1 MYKFSKLYRLQKNTE
16 SVRVKAPKT
25 LSIAGWV
32 FTGLLSTASM
42 ISHAAPNLA
51 SYDKQLNQINTS
63 VSADNNQIKKIEHT
77 LWSLDSKILSQR
89 KSLRKE
95 RTNNRTA
102 YHDAK
107 REVKRQIFEVQR
119 IQNAIRLLDK
129 DIQLTLR
136 DTQRSTDYHNSLN
149 PFKRQLES
157 EAHETKIA
165 QNNQKAN
172 QLQTEKAKQETELH
186 AITEKAEAAQQQLL
200 ALQAQQKDS
209 TLDLDPRLQSILAQ
223 RETQATLIISL
234 RKQVKRNRS
243 LLTKIKSNR
252 LELANYIELAN
263 NAPAPAAI
271 SLARTQ
277 KTHKK
282 AAAKPE
288 FSSYVFVVSGEYDQN
303 IEETLQLKEWVESYE
318 AKYIETNWNG
328 FEGSNISTS
337 TGLFKE
343 QFEKHLAQIHQDAN
357 IILIGHGRG
366 GGAAIEAATEVASK
380 LHRAI
385 EFLAV
390 IDPIGEG
397 NLRANIVFD
406 NQQAQCTT
414 PSDNDRIINT
424 EYIDCIKD
432 AQRREI
438 TSNIKHFYNR
448 WQKDNEGPLDFQR
461 RISVVDANGENIE
474 SPTATGR
481 FNTSATIEADQKR
494 VFIGKGK
501 DAHKTLLAQASRTLP
516 KLLVKHLR

>member
-1 MYKFSKLYRLQKNTE
+1 MYKFDKLYRSQKNTG
-16 SVRVKAPKT
+16 SVRVKTPKM
-25 LSIAGWV
+25 LSLAGWV
-32 FTGLLSTASM
+32 FAGLLSTAPM
-42 ISHAAPNLA
+42 VTLAAPNLA
-51 SYDKQLNQINTS
+51 SYDKQLNQISASLT
-63 VSADNNQIKKIEHT
+63 ADNDQIKKIERT
-77 LWSLDSKILSQR
+77 LWSLDSKILDLR

-107 REVKRQIFEVQR
+107 REVKRQTFEVQR

-165 QNNQKAN
+165 QNNQKTS
-172 QLQTEKAKQETELH
+172 QLQAEKSKQKAELE
-186 AITEKAEAAQQQLL
+186 AITVNSEAAQQQLL
-200 ALQAQQKDS
+200 ALKTQQKGS

-223 RETQATLIISL
+223 RETKATLIISL

-243 LLTKIKSNR
+243 LLTKTIGRR
-252 LELANYIELAN
+252 LELANHIKFAN

-271 SLARTQ
+271 TPSRAQ
-277 KTHKK
+277 KERKK
-282 AAAKPE
+282 SAAKPE
-288 FSSYVFVVSGEYDQN
+288 FSSYVFAVSGEYDQD
-303 IEETLQLKEWVESYE
+303 IEQTLQLKEWVESYE
-318 AKYIETNWNG
+318 AKYIQANWNG
-328 FEGSNISTS
+328 FEGSDNSTS
-337 TGLFKE
+337 TTLFKE
-343 QFEKHLAQIHQDAN
+343 QFEKRLNKIHQDAN

-380 LHRAI
+380 LNRTI

-390 IDPIGEG
+390 IDPIGDG
-397 NLRANIVFD
+397 NLRANIVFN
-406 NQQAQCTT
+406 NQHAQCTT
-414 PSDNDRIINT
+414 PKDDDRIINT
-424 EYIDCIKD
+424 EYVDCIKD
-432 AQRREI
+432 AKRREI

-461 RISVVDANGENIE
+461 RISIVDADGENVE

>member
-1 MYKFSKLYRLQKNTE
+1 MYKFNKPYRSQKNAG

-25 LSIAGWV
+25 LSLAGWV
-32 FTGLLSTASM
+32 FAGLLSTAPM

-51 SYDKQLNQINTS
+51 SYDKQLNKISASLT
-63 VSADNNQIKKIEHT
+63 ADNNQIKKIERT
-77 LWSLDSKILSQR
+77 LWSLDSKILDQR
-89 KSLRKE
+89 KTMRKE
-95 RTNNRTA
+95 RTSNRTA

-107 REVKRQIFEVQR
+107 REVKRQTFEVQR
-119 IQNAIRLLDK
+119 IQNSIRLLDK

-157 EAHETKIA
+157 EAHQTKIA

-172 QLQTEKAKQETELH
+172 QLQAEKAKQKTELQ
-186 AITEKAEAAQQQLL
+186 AITANSQIAQQQLL
-200 ALQAQQKDS
+200 ALQTQQKDS

-223 RETQATLIISL
+223 REAQATLIISL

-243 LLTKIKSNR
+243 LLTKTQGNR
-252 LELANYIELAN
+252 LELANHIKLAN
-263 NAPAPAAI
+263 SAPATAAI
-271 SLARTQ
+271 SPTRKQTGR
-277 KTHKK
+277 KK

-288 FSSYVFVVSGEYDQN
+288 FASYVFTVSGEYDQN

-318 AKYIETNWNG
+318 AKYIQANWNG
-328 FEGSNISTS
+328 FEDSDHSTS
-337 TGLFKE
+337 TTLFKE
-343 QFEKHLAQIHQDAN
+343 QFEKHLSKIHHDAN

-380 LHRAI
+380 LNRTI

-390 IDPIGEG
+390 IDPIGVG
-397 NLRANIVFD
+397 NLRANIVFN

-414 PSDNDRIINT
+414 PKDDDRIINT
-424 EYIDCIKD
+424 EYVACIKD
-432 AQRREI
+432 AERREI

-461 RISVVDANGENIE
+461 RISIVDANGENVE

-481 FNTSATIEADQKR
+481 FSTSAMIEADQKR
-494 VFIGKGK
+494 VFIGEGK

>member
-1 MYKFSKLYRLQKNTE
+1 MYKFNNSYRSQKNIG
-16 SVRVKAPKT
+16 SVLVKAPKT
-25 LSIAGWV
+25 LRLAGWV
-32 FTGLLSTASM
+32 FAGLLSTAPM

-51 SYDKQLNQINTS
+51 TYDKQLNQVNASLT
-63 VSADNNQIKKIEHT
+63 ADSNQIKKIEHT
-77 LWSLDSKILSQR
+77 LWSLDSKILDQR
-89 KSLRKE
+89 KTLRKE

-107 REVKRQIFEVQR
+107 REVKRQTFEVQR
-119 IQNAIRLLDK
+119 IQNSIRLLDK

-157 EAHETKIA
+157 EAHEAKIA
-165 QNNQKAN
+165 QNNQRAN
-172 QLQTEKAKQETELH
+172 QLQMEKTKQEAELQ
-186 AITEKAEAAQQQLL
+186 AITVNSETAQQQLL
-200 ALQAQQKDS
+200 TLQTQQKDS
-209 TLDLDPRLQSILAQ
+209 TLDLDPRLQAILAQ

-243 LLTKIKSNR
+243 LLTKIRGNR
-252 LELANYIELAN
+252 LELVNHIKLAN
-263 NAPAPAAI
+263 SAPATAAI
-271 SLARTQ
+271 TPTRTQ
-277 KTHKK
+277 KERKK

-288 FSSYVFVVSGEYDQN
+288 FASYVFAVSGEYDQD

-318 AKYIETNWNG
+318 AKYIQANWNG
-328 FEGSNISTS
+328 FESSNSSTS
-337 TGLFKE
+337 TVLFKE
-343 QFEKHLAQIHQDAN
+343 QFEKHLNKIHQDAN

-366 GGAAIEAATEVASK
+366 GGAAIEAATDVASK
-380 LHRAI
+380 LNRTI

-390 IDPIGEG
+390 IDPIGDG
-397 NLRANIVFD
+397 NLRANIVFN

-414 PSDNDRIINT
+414 PRNDDRIINT
-424 EYIDCIKD
+424 EYVDCINNAK
-432 AQRREI
+432 RREI

-448 WQKDNEGPLDFQR
+448 WQKDNEGPLDYQR

-481 FNTSATIEADQKR
+481 FSTSAMIEADQKR
-494 VFIGKGK
+494 VFIGEGK

>member
-1 MYKFSKLYRLQKNTE
+1 MYKFNKQYRSQKNIG
-16 SVRVKAPKT
+16 SVQVKTPKT
-25 LSIAGWV
+25 LGLAGWV
-32 FTGLLSTASM
+32 FAGLLCTAPM
-42 ISHAAPNLA
+42 ISYAAPNLA
-51 SYDKQLNQINTS
+51 SYDKQLTQITAS
-63 VSADNNQIKKIEHT
+63 LTADNNQIKKIERT
-77 LWSLDSKILSQR
+77 LWSLDRKILEQR
-89 KSLRKE
+89 KTLRKE
-95 RTNNRTA
+95 RTSNRTA

-107 REVKRQIFEVQR
+107 REVKRQTFEAQR
-119 IQNAIRLLDK
+119 IQNSIRLLDK

-157 EAHETKIA
+157 EAHDAKIA

-172 QLQTEKAKQETELH
+172 QLQTEKTKQEAELETI
-186 AITEKAEAAQQQLL
+186 AVNSEAAQQKLL
-200 ALQAQQKDS
+200 ALQTQRKDS
-209 TLDLDPRLQSILAQ
+209 TLDLDPRLQSILVQ
-223 RETQATLIISL
+223 RETKATLIISL

-243 LLTKIKSNR
+243 LLTKTKGNR
-252 LELANYIELAN
+252 LELANHIKLAN

-271 SLARTQ
+271 TPTRTQ
-277 KTHKK
+277 KERQKT
-282 AAAKPE
+282 AEKPE
-288 FSSYVFVVSGEYDQN
+288 FASYVFAVSGEYDQD

-318 AKYIETNWNG
+318 AKYIQANWNG
-328 FEGSNISTS
+328 FEGIDNSTS
-337 TGLFKE
+337 TTLFKE
-343 QFEKHLAQIHQDAN
+343 QFEKHLNKIHQDAN

-366 GGAAIEAATEVASK
+366 GGAAIEAATNVASK
-380 LHRAI
+380 LNRTI

-390 IDPIGEG
+390 IDPIGDG
-397 NLRANIVFD
+397 NLRANIVFN

-414 PSDNDRIINT
+414 PKNDDRIINT

-432 AQRREI
+432 AERREI

-461 RISVVDANGENIE
+461 RISIVDANGENVE

-481 FNTSATIEADQKR
+481 FSTSAMIEADQKR
-494 VFIGKGK
+494 VFIGEGK

>member
-1 MYKFSKLYRLQKNTE
+1 MYKFDKPYRSQKNVG
-16 SVRVKAPKT
+16 SVPVKTPRT
-25 LSIAGWV
+25 LSLAGWI
-32 FTGLLSTASM
+32 FAGLLSTASM
-42 ISHAAPNLA
+42 VTHAAPNLA
-51 SYDKQLNQINTS
+51 SYDKQLNKISASLT
-63 VSADNNQIKKIEHT
+63 ADNDQIKKIERT
-77 LWSLDSKILSQR
+77 LWSLDRTILEQR

-107 REVKRQIFEVQR
+107 REVKRQTFEVQR

-157 EAHETKIA
+157 EAHEAKIA
-165 QNNQKAN
+165 QNNQKTS
-172 QLQTEKAKQETELH
+172 QLQAEKSKQETEL
-186 AITEKAEAAQQQLL
+186 ATITVNSEIAQQQLL
-200 ALQAQQKDS
+200 ALQTQRQDS

-223 RETQATLIISL
+223 RETKATLIISL

-243 LLTKIKSNR
+243 LLTKTQGRR
-252 LELANYIELAN
+252 LELANHIKFAN
-263 NAPAPAAI
+263 SAPAPAAI
-271 SLARTQ
+271 APSKSQ
-277 KTHKK
+277 KERNTT
-282 AAAKPE
+282 AAKPA
-288 FSSYVFVVSGEYDQN
+288 FSSYVFAVSGEYDQD

-318 AKYIETNWNG
+318 AKYIQANWNG
-328 FEGSNISTS
+328 FEGNDDSTS
-337 TGLFKE
+337 TTLFKK
-343 QFEKHLAQIHQDAN
+343 QFEKHLNKIHQDAN

-380 LHRAI
+380 LNRTI

-390 IDPIGEG
+390 IDPIGDG
-397 NLRANIVFD
+397 NLRANIVFN
-406 NQQAQCTT
+406 NQHAQCAT
-414 PSDNDRIINT
+414 PRDDDRIVNT
-424 EYIDCIKD
+424 EYVDCIKD
-432 AQRREI
+432 AKRREI

-461 RISVVDANGENIE
+461 RISIVDADGENVN

-481 FNTSATIEADQKR
+481 FSTSATIEADQKR